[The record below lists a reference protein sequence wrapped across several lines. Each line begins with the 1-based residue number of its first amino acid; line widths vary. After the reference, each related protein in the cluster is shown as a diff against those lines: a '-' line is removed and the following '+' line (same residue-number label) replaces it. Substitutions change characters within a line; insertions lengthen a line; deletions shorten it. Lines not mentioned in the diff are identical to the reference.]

1 MLFVELFPVKV
12 RLGCKSLT
20 LTNTLAY
27 FRHSVSDEVKRFYYT
42 DTKVTTHLLHSVVN
56 VIKLF
61 TAVSYDFS

>member
-1 MLFVELFPVKV
+1 MKV

-27 FRHSVSDEVKRFYYT
+27 FRRIVSDEVKRLYYT
-42 DTKVTTHLLHSVVN
+42 DTKVTTHLLHSVAN
-56 VIKLF
+56 VIEPF